1 MSQVVDF
8 QLNIRPGSNSLTAL
22 QQINS
27 ELERMIRLQ
36 KEAGVGESRKDGA
49 TSKTPS
55 EPDRPV
61 SPGSQTPIGKNR
73 FASETPQNGNN
84 PPPLPDAKDYSSQG
98 EDKTPPSGP
107 VIRNI
112 LPPLPDPR
120 DYSSQAGDQDPS
132 QNKAPN
138 DNTPPLPDPKD
149 YSRSGQS
156 ETPQPGP
163 TTRDIPPPLID
174 PADYSQN
181 ANSGASNSQQ
191 TSRPRQRQ
199 GGNYGASATD
209 NAAFA
214 AGMSSSASSS
224 TLGDTL
230 FGMSTAA
237 VDPDNPDSK
246 NMTHEQRAAA
256 RLRRWQIT
264 MGIQSVGYGLEDIY
278 YSGARGALNNL
289 PFAAQGLAAAVGV
302 NPEKAERVSGITALL
317 ATGAMVAYD
326 NREGLAK
333 SAGIDLGKREDKIM
347 GVIPNYLGMPDLSD
361 TQAAQK
367 KVTDAMYYVDKYGEK
382 SNEGKKYKEEAIK
395 AMVDVQSAQ
404 ARDTS
409 PAEIARV
416 RSLPSVEAMS
426 SGEILGRTGLGGDR
440 MTANLAQSKAV
451 SESSASQISK
461 ALSGDPKAISAL
473 QQDIKDNKLSGR
485 DMTMAQSVVNM
496 GGNMSAFDAKR
507 IESLRASASNPFTD
521 IRAVQGTIQGIARNS
536 GASNEDA
543 IEFSGGKDNADLKEV
558 QRRAPQNWEAN
569 FDMNKDRYVA
579 NIAASLGGI
588 QANGSRGNARASQTN
603 NLKGQIYSDLVNSGV
618 PANKARE
625 LANQLYMEGNGQF
638 RGRMD
643 AASGASN
650 GMSQMQNFMGMLGD
664 EQQMAFGQ
672 FQQNRMQIQMHQTM
686 LRRQALMRSRFGMR
700 GNR

>member
-8 QLNIRPGSNSLTAL
+8 QLNIRPGATSLSQL
-22 QQINS
+22 QEINA
-27 ELERMIRLQ
+27 ELERMIGLQ
-36 KEAGVGESRKDGA
+36 KQAGMGGGSGMGGGGVGGGMGGGGGFS
-49 TSKTPS
+49 STPAS
-55 EPDRPV
+55 SARQ
-61 SPGSQTPIGKNR
+61 STGGTIPGSSGSSYYGPESNAEPAAP
-73 FASETPQNGNN
+73 ASSARQ
-84 PPPLPDAKDYSSQG
+84 SSG
-98 EDKTPPSGP
+98 
-107 VIRNI
+107 R
-112 LPPLPDPR
+112 
-120 DYSSQAGDQDPS
+120 
-132 QNKAPN
+132 
-138 DNTPPLPDPKD
+138 
-149 YSRSGQS
+149 
-156 ETPQPGP
+156 
-163 TTRDIPPPLID
+163 
-174 PADYSQN
+174 
-181 ANSGASNSQQ
+181 
-191 TSRPRQRQ
+191 
-199 GGNYGASATD
+199 NYGSSATG

-214 AGMSSSASSS
+214 AGMSSAAASS

-347 GVIPNYLGMPDLSD
+347 GVIRNFLGMPDLSD

-382 SNEGKKYKEEAIK
+382 SNEGKKYREEAIK

-404 ARDTS
+404 ARSTS
-409 PAEIARV
+409 ESEIARV

-485 DMTMAQSVVNM
+485 DLSMAQSVVNM

-672 FQQNRMQIQMHQTM
+672 FQQNRMQIQMHQAM

>member
-8 QLNIRPGSNSLTAL
+8 QLNIRPGATSLSQL
-22 QQINS
+22 QEINA
-27 ELERMIRLQ
+27 ELERMIGLQ
-36 KEAGVGESRKDGA
+36 KQAGMGGGSGMGGGGVGGGMGGGGGFS
-49 TSKTPS
+49 STPAS
-55 EPDRPV
+55 SARQ
-61 SPGSQTPIGKNR
+61 STGGTIPGSSGSSYYGPESNAEPAAP
-73 FASETPQNGNN
+73 ASSARQ
-84 PPPLPDAKDYSSQG
+84 SSG
-98 EDKTPPSGP
+98 
-107 VIRNI
+107 R
-112 LPPLPDPR
+112 
-120 DYSSQAGDQDPS
+120 
-132 QNKAPN
+132 
-138 DNTPPLPDPKD
+138 
-149 YSRSGQS
+149 
-156 ETPQPGP
+156 
-163 TTRDIPPPLID
+163 
-174 PADYSQN
+174 
-181 ANSGASNSQQ
+181 
-191 TSRPRQRQ
+191 
-199 GGNYGASATD
+199 NYGSSATG

-214 AGMSSSASSS
+214 AGMSSAASSS

-237 VDPDNPDSK
+237 VDPDNPDNK

-256 RLRRWQIT
+256 RLRRWQMT
-264 MGIQSVGYGLEDIY
+264 MGIQSLGYGLEDIY

-289 PFAAQGLAAAVGV
+289 PFAAQGLAATVGV
-302 NPEKAERVSGITALL
+302 NPETAERISGYTALA
-317 ATGAMVAYD
+317 ATTAMVAYD

-416 RSLPSVEAMS
+416 RSLPSVQAMS

-473 QQDIKDNKLSGR
+473 QQDIKDNKLTGR

-496 GGNMSAFDAKR
+496 GGKMSAFDAKR
-507 IESLRASASNPFTD
+507 IESLRASASNPYAD
-521 IRAVQGTIQGIARNS
+521 VKSAQGMIQGIMQNN
-536 GASNEDA
+536 GASEEDA
-543 IEFSGGKDNADLKEV
+543 AQFAGGMGQEMQEMQK
-558 QRRAPQNWEAN
+558 RAPQNWQAN

-625 LANQLYMEGNGQF
+625 LASQLYMEGNGQF

-643 AASGASN
+643 AASGANN

-686 LRRQALMRSRFGMR
+686 LRRQQLMRSRFGLR

>member
-8 QLNIRPGSNSLTAL
+8 QLNIRPGATSLSQL
-22 QQINS
+22 QEINA
-27 ELERMIRLQ
+27 ELERMIGLQ
-36 KEAGVGESRKDGA
+36 KQAGMGGGSGMGGGGVGGGMGGGGGFS
-49 TSKTPS
+49 STPAS
-55 EPDRPV
+55 SARQ
-61 SPGSQTPIGKNR
+61 STGGTIPGSSGSSYYGPESNAEPAAP
-73 FASETPQNGNN
+73 ASSARQ
-84 PPPLPDAKDYSSQG
+84 SSG
-98 EDKTPPSGP
+98 
-107 VIRNI
+107 R
-112 LPPLPDPR
+112 
-120 DYSSQAGDQDPS
+120 
-132 QNKAPN
+132 
-138 DNTPPLPDPKD
+138 
-149 YSRSGQS
+149 
-156 ETPQPGP
+156 
-163 TTRDIPPPLID
+163 
-174 PADYSQN
+174 
-181 ANSGASNSQQ
+181 
-191 TSRPRQRQ
+191 
-199 GGNYGASATD
+199 NYGSSATG

-214 AGMSSSASSS
+214 AGMSSAAASS

-347 GVIPNYLGMPDLSD
+347 GVIPNFLGMPDLSD

-382 SNEGKKYKEEAIK
+382 SNEGKKYREEAIK

-404 ARDTS
+404 ARSTS
-409 PAEIARV
+409 ESEIARV

-485 DMTMAQSVVNM
+485 DLSMAQSVVNM

-672 FQQNRMQIQMHQTM
+672 FQQNRMQIQMHQAM

>member
-8 QLNIRPGSNSLTAL
+8 QLNIRPGATSLGQL
-22 QQINS
+22 QEINA
-27 ELERMIRLQ
+27 ELERMIGLQ
-36 KEAGVGESRKDGA
+36 KQAGMGGGSGAGGGGVGGGMGGGGGFS
-49 TSKTPS
+49 STPAS
-55 EPDRPV
+55 SARQ
-61 SPGSQTPIGKNR
+61 STGGTIPGSSGSSYYGPESNAEPAAP
-73 FASETPQNGNN
+73 ASSARQ
-84 PPPLPDAKDYSSQG
+84 SSG
-98 EDKTPPSGP
+98 
-107 VIRNI
+107 R
-112 LPPLPDPR
+112 
-120 DYSSQAGDQDPS
+120 
-132 QNKAPN
+132 
-138 DNTPPLPDPKD
+138 
-149 YSRSGQS
+149 
-156 ETPQPGP
+156 
-163 TTRDIPPPLID
+163 
-174 PADYSQN
+174 
-181 ANSGASNSQQ
+181 
-191 TSRPRQRQ
+191 
-199 GGNYGASATD
+199 NYGSSATG

-214 AGMSSSASSS
+214 AGMSSAAASS
-224 TLGDTL
+224 TLGDSL

-367 KVTDAMYYVDKYGEK
+367 KVSDAMYYVDKYGEK

-485 DMTMAQSVVNM
+485 DLSMAQSVVNM

-507 IESLRASASNPFTD
+507 IESLRASASNPYTD
-521 IRAVQGTIQGIARNS
+521 IKAGQSMIQGIMQNS
-536 GASNEDA
+536 GASKEDA
-543 IEFSGGKDNADLKEV
+543 AQFANGMGQEMGEMQK
-558 QRRAPQNWEAN
+558 RAPQNWQAS

-672 FQQNRMQIQMHQTM
+672 FQQNRMQIQMHQAM